1 MKILAVLA
9 HPDDEAFGP
18 AGTLSRYSL
27 TGHSV
32 RLATMT
38 QGEAGTLGPARDL
51 TPLELAR
58 IRSDELR
65 RSAEAL
71 HLTGLNIYTLP
82 DGKLAQLPA
91 EQGIGIIR
99 QEIET
104 FSPDALLTFH
114 TGGISG
120 HPDHQTVARW
130 CLSAIKE
137 SNRPL
142 RLFAYGVSVDQAR
155 RVTHRKLAP
164 IPDEELTHILD
175 VSNYLEFKF
184 AAIRCHQS
192 QAEAWERM
200 KNIEGGLESYLRNEH
215 FSLVWPAPKQPA
227 RTRSTRLED

>member
-27 TGHSV
+27 TGHEV

-38 QGEAGTLGPARDL
+38 HGEAGTLGPARDL

-71 HLTGLNIYTLP
+71 HLAGLNIYSLP
-82 DGKLAQLPA
+82 DGKLAELPA

-99 QEIET
+99 QEIEI

-114 TGGISG
+114 PGGISG

-130 CLSAIKE
+130 CLSALSE
-137 SNRPL
+137 GSRPI

-164 IPDEELTHILD
+164 IPDEELTHVLD

-184 AAIRCHQS
+184 AAIRCHKS
-192 QAEAWERM
+192 QAESWERM
-200 KNIEGGLESYLRNEH
+200 KNIEGGIESYLRNEH
-215 FSLVWPAPKQPA
+215 FSLIWPVPKQPA
-227 RTRSTRLED
+227 RHRFTRLED